1 MRRLRISASLLIARM
16 FPAWRWLAR
25 YSRADFAG
33 DAVAG
38 LVVAIMVVPQGM
50 AYATLAGLPP
60 EIGLYASVAPLVAYA
75 LFGTSRA
82 LAVGPVAVVSLM
94 TAASLAGV
102 AEPGTAAYAGAA
114 LVLALLGGLLLLA
127 LGILRL
133 GFLVNFLSHSVL
145 SGFVSASAILIAI
158 GQLKTLLGIEMP
170 RADALIDAIVLLARH
185 AGTINPATAAIGLGA
200 VVLLLLARKPLA
212 RGLARAGV
220 RPGLAEPLTKM
231 GPLLAVILGVGAVAA
246 FGLDRAGV
254 KLVGAIP
261 LGLPPLALPPFD
273 AELWKALA
281 GGAALIALVGYV
293 ESVSVAKALASK
305 RRERVDPD
313 QELIGLGAANIAAA
327 VTSGYPVTGGF
338 ARSVVN
344 FAAGARTPFAAVI
357 TAILAAATVATLTGA
372 FRLLPQAVLA
382 AVIVVAVLPLV
393 DVKALLRAWRYDK
406 ADAFTLI
413 ATFAGV
419 LALGIELGIA
429 IGAALSLAIH
439 LYRTSRPHIAVVG
452 RIAGTEHFR
461 NVERHAVETEPHIL
475 AVRVDESLYFPNTA
489 DLEDRLLA
497 MVAARPELRH
507 VVLIASAVNAIDAS
521 ALETLEALIAHLRD
535 SGVTLHLAEV
545 KGPVMDKLE
554 RTDLIGKLAPGRVF
568 LSTHDAM
575 RALAGRTGK
584 PALAPAA

>member
-1 MRRLRISASLLIARM
+1 MIARIL
-16 FPAWRWLAR
+16 PAWRWLAR
-25 YSRADFAG
+25 YSRADFGG

-94 TAASLAGV
+94 TAASLAGI

-114 LVLALLGGLLLLA
+114 LVLALLGGALLLA

-158 GQLKTLLGIEMP
+158 GQLKTLFGIDMP
-170 RADALIDAIVLLARH
+170 RADTLLDTVVLLARH
-185 AGTINPATAAIGLGA
+185 ADRLDPATALIGLSA
-200 VVLLLLARKPLA
+200 VAILLLARKPLA
-212 RGLARAGV
+212 RVLARRGV
-220 RPGLAEPLTKM
+220 RPGLAEPITKM
-231 GPLLAVILGVGAVAA
+231 GPLLAVVLGVGAVAA
-246 FGLDRAGV
+246 FGLDGAGV
-254 KLVGAIP
+254 KVVGEIP
-261 LGLPPLALPPFD
+261 VGLPPLALPRFD
-273 AELWKALA
+273 AELWRALA
-281 GGAALIALVGYV
+281 GGAALIAIVGYV

-327 VTSGYPVTGGF
+327 VTGGYPVTGGF

-357 TAILAAATVATLTGA
+357 TAALTAATVATVAGA

-393 DVKALLRAWRYDK
+393 DAKTLLRAWRYDK

-413 ATFAGV
+413 ATFVGV
-419 LALGIELGIA
+419 LAIGIELGIA

-452 RIAGTEHFR
+452 RVGASEHFR
-461 NVERHAVETEPHIL
+461 NVERHTVETLPHVL
-475 AVRVDESLYFPNTA
+475 AVRIDESLYFPNTA

-497 MVAARPELRH
+497 MVAARPEVRH

-521 ALETLEALIAHLRD
+521 ALETLEALVAHLRD

-554 RTDLIGKLAPGRVF
+554 RTDLIARLAPGRVF
-568 LSTHDAM
+568 LSTHEAV
-575 RALAGRTGK
+575 RALAADTAR